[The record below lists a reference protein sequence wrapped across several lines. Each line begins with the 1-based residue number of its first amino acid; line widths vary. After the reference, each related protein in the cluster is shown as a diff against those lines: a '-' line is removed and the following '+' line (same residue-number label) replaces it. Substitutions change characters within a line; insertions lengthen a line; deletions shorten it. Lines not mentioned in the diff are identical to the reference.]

1 MVGLTIQEQED
12 YQKKKQNI
20 SSHDPATDEAR
31 SDYLPEKLIK
41 PHCFHR
47 QESWATIGYKN
58 QLVRRA

>member
-20 SSHDPATDEAR
+20 LSHDPATDEAR
-31 SDYLPEKLIK
+31 SECLSEKLIK

-47 QESWATIGYKN
+47 QESWANIGYKN
-58 QLVRRA
+58 QLV